1 MKSSKIL
8 VIEDTQ
14 SILEEIKDILG
25 FEGMEVITA
34 KNGQEGIDRA
44 KYYDAC

>member
-14 SILEEIKDILG
+14 SIREEIKDILR
-25 FEGMEVITA
+25 FEGME
-34 KNGQEGIDRA
+34 E
-44 KYYDAC
+44 